1 MLLFLDMKKLFNI
14 DKTFLL
20 LFLAVLACIFGNF
33 NAGADVDTSK
43 PSDNVKNL
51 KSVDNADNLKLI
63 NTGKKYDCKTCPDV
77 EPYNEFWGS
86 NLQMIYWAQETL
98 KSLYDR
104 YEKLYND
111 ILKTYAEDKDFID
124 ALKADKKVFEAYRD
138 TQKKLVYPRNEN
150 YGMMQHFSNWESDYT
165 LTVIHIERL
174 KRKISLYCFNN
185 SALLKDE
192 NVCSEENINKKFDS
206 LKLKEPKPIIT
217 TPYDKKVP

>member
-1 MLLFLDMKKLFNI
+1 MKKLFNI

-77 EPYNEFWGS
+77 EPYIEEHNEFWGS